1 MQALQAYQLEDV
13 SFHPYDSKYD
23 LYAGN
28 KIGGDLTAQE
38 MRGFAVYSDPN
49 KGNCFACHYN
59 GAGLNGSVRLFTD
72 FTYAA
77 IGVPRNMDIP
87 ANRDPRYYDL
97 GICARPDHNKP
108 DDKRFCGMFK
118 TPTLRNVATR
128 KVFFHNG
135 QLKSLRDVIRFYNTR
150 DTQPELWYPTKKGKV
165 QKFNDLPE
173 QYRANIDTQAPLD
186 GKKVGITGAMT
197 EQDMED
203 LEAFLNTLTDHYKVP
218 PQPPK
223 PAKAPKTAAIVSD
236 LHP

>member
-1 MQALQAYQLEDV
+1 VFTAALEALQAYQLEDP

-28 KIGGDLTAQE
+28 KIGGNLTPQE

-77 IGVPRNMDIP
+77 IGVPRNRDIP
-87 ANRDPRYYDL
+87 ANRDPRYFDL
-97 GICARPDHNKP
+97 GICDRADHKKP
-108 DDKRFCGMFK
+108 TDKVYCGMFK

-135 QLKSLRDVIRFYNTR
+135 QFKTLRDVILFYNTR
-150 DTQPELWYPTKKGKV
+150 DTQPERWYPTTNGKV
-165 QKFNDLPE
+165 QKYNDLPAR
-173 QYRANIDTQAPLD
+173 YRANIDTQAPLD
-186 GKKVGITGAMT
+186 GKKIGAPGAMT
-197 EQDMED
+197 EADMAD
-203 LEAFLNTLTDHYKVP
+203 LEAFLQTLNDHYQAPAPAAKVVATT
-218 PQPPK
+218 K
-223 PAKAPKTAAIVSD
+223 PATS
-236 LHP
+236 